1 MTSEKFLKRGRSQ
14 GHSRDPVNFSAL
26 NVNSSKMDKGM
37 SFKFYACSRPGQ
49 SVSYHGNRVG
59 LM

>member
-1 MTSEKFLKRGRSQ
+1 
-14 GHSRDPVNFSAL
+14 
-26 NVNSSKMDKGM
+26 MDKGM
-37 SFKFYACSRPGQ
+37 SFRPGQ